1 MPSGVQRLTSG
12 VKRLI
17 VWPGKS
23 KASRRRLRFATNR
36 ESNTM
41 KCLFFII
48 SLLSIS
54 LQAVA
59 TCSYSKTGGGAI
71 TVSFN
76 GSVIA
81 DSTLPNGSILASAR
95 RGSVNPKTFSSC
107 SSSDVYV
114 VRTVPVVS
122 PSNIIIFLK
131 RLDRS
136 WSG

>member
-1 MPSGVQRLTSG
+1 
-12 VKRLI
+12 
-17 VWPGKS
+17 
-23 KASRRRLRFATNR
+23 
-36 ESNTM
+36 M

-95 RGSVNPKTFSSC
+95 RGSVNPITFSSC

-122 PSNIIIFLK
+122 PSNITKIGGKIVYETGIPGIGFRFLILPYHQLTIFPLQK
-131 RLDRS
+131 
-136 WSG
+136 